1 MFGSLLFKFL
11 NFYIDLLDGGGDGVG
26 DGVAVAEPVGIHQL
40 GGGTGGGDESG
51 QNNLDT
57 RLCLLNRKKI
67 MHKTF
72 LSSHVLFTCT
82 IC

>member
-40 GGGTGGGDESG
+40 GGGAGGGDKSG
-51 QNNLDT
+51 QNNLD
-57 RLCLLNRKKI
+57 NI
-67 MHKTF
+67 
-72 LSSHVLFTCT
+72 
-82 IC
+82 